1 MQSFVIKGGISYY
14 SPLHIYHSM
23 YHCVVVQFRCFIS
36 FSYLKFSFKPRK
48 AFILLLRPHFIREQ
62 DTVCN
67 SNKTTTQA
75 MLKRV
80 FWFAWVSRTKRHRSS
95 IESFHL
101 KFFFI
106 LSVHHAQTQ
115 KKSGSSTIDLIM
127 NGEYIR
133 RVVRYDLMF
142 KKQHAKCKLYHNEK
156 QKLMTSEIAICSRCI
171 FTTLK

>member
-1 MQSFVIKGGISYY
+1 MFCVGFV
-14 SPLHIYHSM
+14 
-23 YHCVVVQFRCFIS
+23 V
-36 FSYLKFSFKPRK
+36 SYLFLRNSHLSQEKPLFFS
-48 AFILLLRPHFIREQ
+48 LRPHLSREQ
-62 DTVCN
+62 DTVCDA
-67 SNKTTTQA
+67 SNKTTTQS
-75 MLKRV
+75 MLITV